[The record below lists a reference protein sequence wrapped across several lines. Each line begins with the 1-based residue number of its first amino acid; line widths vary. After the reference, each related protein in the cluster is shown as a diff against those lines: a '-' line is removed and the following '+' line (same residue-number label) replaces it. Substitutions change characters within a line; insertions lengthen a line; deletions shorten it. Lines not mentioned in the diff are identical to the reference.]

1 MTLYD
6 PMGHLLQRCHY
17 SAGKL
22 DGPAFFYSQGQ
33 LQASVAFRS
42 GVRDGESLA
51 YDEHGQLREQ
61 SSYHNGRRCGQAKY
75 YGADGQ
81 LVQQA
86 SYHNNKLHGTVTQ
99 YYPNGMIH
107 EVASYQE
114 HRLHGDVI
122 TYAPDG
128 SIVAQRLFCD
138 GKPCDTSATV
148 RQPVR
153 SAPAPATSDPP
164 WFQQL
169 LTRIAGGA

>member
-1 MTLYD
+1 
-6 PMGHLLQRCHY
+6 
-17 SAGKL
+17 
-22 DGPAFFYSQGQ
+22 
-33 LQASVAFRS
+33 
-42 GVRDGESLA
+42 GEALT
-51 YDEHGQLREQ
+51 YDEHGQLRAQ
-61 SSYHNGRRCGQAKY
+61 SLYQNGQLCGLAQY

-99 YYPNGMIH
+99 YHPNGMVR

-128 SIVAQRLFCD
+128 SIVAHRHFRD
-138 GKPCDTSATV
+138 GKPCDAAATV
-148 RQPVR
+148 PQRVLSVPE
-153 SAPAPATSDPP
+153 PARATSDPA
-164 WFQQL
+164 WFRQL